1 MFPHC
6 PYEPHVPPC
15 PLCPPA
21 LPVFPCPSLGLSV
34 FPFLVPCYLSRP
46 GVPPCPH
53 SVPSVPA
60 RVPRAPAAAS
70 AHPPALPHTSR
81 RGTQGGTWQ
90 GTLRGTLRGTL
101 PPPAAP
107 VPAAEAAVPGSPAS
121 SWGKTGGHEDTQRHP
136 RGNTDIVE
144 RHGDNCGDT
153 GTCGGDTGT
162 PMGTSR
168 AHRHMAWGCRDIHG
182 DIHGDTQAP
191 IKDIGTAEGVFKG
204 NNPWEGCGDTLGS
217 HKGHT

>member
-1 MFPHC
+1 M
-6 PYEPHVPPC
+6 
-15 PLCPPA
+15 
-21 LPVFPCPSLGLSV
+21 
-34 FPFLVPCYLSRP
+34 
-46 GVPPCPH
+46 
-53 SVPSVPA
+53 
-60 RVPRAPAAAS
+60 
-70 AHPPALPHTSR
+70 
-81 RGTQGGTWQ
+81 
-90 GTLRGTLRGTL
+90 
-101 PPPAAP
+101 
-107 VPAAEAAVPGSPAS
+107 
-121 SWGKTGGHEDTQRHP
+121 
-136 RGNTDIVE
+136 E

-162 PMGTSR
+162 PMGTSK